1 MTRARPA
8 SRRDRGAV
16 SAAAVGVAV
25 VLVIVAGGV
34 LELGSA
40 VRAKH
45 AAAAAADLSALAASR
60 AVEAGH
66 DGCAAADDV
75 ARQNGAEVVRCRLDA
90 AVATITTEVRTPRWW
105 GRGWSSR
112 QTSRAAPVS
121 YLEGS

>member
-1 MTRARPA
+1 MRRPSA
-8 SRRDRGAV
+8 DLRRDRGAV

-60 AVEAGH
+60 AVEAGR
-66 DGCAAADDV
+66 DGCTAARDV
-75 ARQNGAEVVRCRLDA
+75 ARQNGAAVVTCRLDA

>member
-1 MTRARPA
+1 M
-8 SRRDRGAV
+8 SRRPEGRREGGAV
-16 SAAAVGVAV
+16 SSAAAGVAV
-25 VLVIVAGGV
+25 LLVVVAGGA

-60 AVEAGH
+60 AVDAGR
-66 DGCAAADDV
+66 DGCAAAEDV
-75 ARQNGAEVVRCRLDA
+75 ARQNGAEVVTCRLDA
-90 AVATITTEVRTPRWW
+90 AVATITAEVRTPRWW

>member
-1 MTRARPA
+1 VRPVRAAQRP
-8 SRRDRGAV
+8 DRGAV
-16 SAAAVGVAV
+16 TAAAVGVVV
-25 VLVIVAGGV
+25 VLLVVAGGV

-45 AAAAAADLSALAASR
+45 AAASAADLSALAASR
-60 AVEAGH
+60 AVEAGR

-90 AVATITTEVRTPRWW
+90 AVATITTEVRTRRWW

-112 QTSRAAPVS
+112 QTARAAPVS
-121 YLEGS
+121 YLAGS